1 MDSRRVGFPRTQSAS
16 DRTRTRHRTRYSFV
30 DLDEVHLDELR
41 LDELRLD
48 ELRLDELQRKPHDRV
63 LLNEN
68 RRTEKTSIAVED
80 EYRCDDYE

>member
-48 ELRLDELQRKPHDRV
+48 ELQRKPHDRV

-80 EYRCDDYE
+80 EFRCDDYE